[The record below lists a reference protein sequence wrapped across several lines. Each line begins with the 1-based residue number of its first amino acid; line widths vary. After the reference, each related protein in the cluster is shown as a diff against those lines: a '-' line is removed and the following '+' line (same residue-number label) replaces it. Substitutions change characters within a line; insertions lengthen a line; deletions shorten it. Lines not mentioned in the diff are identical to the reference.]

1 MEDRITDYLGKE
13 SEVASDDLLRNQKI
27 WHRLGISLNQIL
39 FGQGEA
45 LEGSIQEGCH
55 RCGCKF
61 NCAMS
66 LESCSVVN
74 AGIGLENVSLGKR
87 LFFPAIFFLFFFF
100 LFVPQKDKKTVLF
113 LFNSFV
119 GNMYFRNL
127 IVLTKF
133 QSRII

>member
-87 LFFPAIFFLFFFF
+87 LFFPAIFFPLFFF
-100 LFVPQKDKKTVLF
+100 
-113 LFNSFV
+113 SFKE
-119 GNMYFRNL
+119 L
-127 IVLTKF
+127 
-133 QSRII
+133 